1 MGKVIWDIPRGEIVR
16 ILSQLSLEEREGI
29 MREVAKEHEVLKP
42 KFIPLEEVL
51 TLKGIIAVGGDAL
64 IDSEGIYDE

>member
-29 MREVAKEHEVLKP
+29 MREVAKEHEVRKP
-42 KFIPLEEVL
+42 KLYL
-51 TLKGIIAVGGDAL
+51 LKKF
-64 IDSEGIYDE
+64 

>member
-1 MGKVIWDIPRGEIVR
+1 MGKVILDIPRGEIVR

-51 TLKGIIAVGGDAL
+51 KLKGIIAVGGNAL
-64 IDSEGIYDE
+64 KDSEGIYDV